1 MCTMRSQETRSFYS
15 ALREPFGVMGEITA
29 ASNKVTFTECEFTF
43 GMMGE
48 KLKDILNTVENY

>member
-1 MCTMRSQETRSFYS
+1 
-15 ALREPFGVMGEITA
+15 MGEITA
-29 ASNKVTFTECEFTF
+29 ASNEVTFTECEFTF